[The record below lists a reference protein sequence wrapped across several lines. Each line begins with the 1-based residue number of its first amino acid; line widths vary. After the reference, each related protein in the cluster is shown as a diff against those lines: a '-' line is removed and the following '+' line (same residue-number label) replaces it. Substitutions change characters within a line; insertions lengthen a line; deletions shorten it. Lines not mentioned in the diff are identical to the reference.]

1 MKNSPGGIVLQNR
14 NRVLGSN
21 EWNISL
27 EPRNIPGE
35 ITILAQLGTQIL
47 TIYIG
52 DLKCPA

>member
-35 ITILAQLGTQIL
+35 ITILAQLETPIL